1 MMMEEMDRKQNTDI
15 SRYLI
20 PDDISVSEAVKQID
34 EGKKKVVFCTRD
46 GQLSGCFTDGDM
58 RRFILRD
65 GDMRKPVSVAMNRNP
80 IALSIL
86 QEGSARQFVEKN
98 AVVAVPII
106 NERREVVRICFR
118 DWDEKGSIPRKLDED
133 IPLVIMA
140 GGKGTRLYPFTRI
153 LPKPLI
159 PIGDMPI
166 MDHIINHFGEYGIKD
181 VYMILNHKRNM
192 IKSYY
197 NEVNLPY
204 HIEYVDEDQFLGT
217 GGGLSL
223 LKGKINTTF
232 FLSNCDCL
240 LDADYV
246 CMYDYHKEHKNALTI
261 IVSMK
266 NVPIPYGVVNLHEDG
281 TIETMREKP
290 EYDFLINTGIYLV
303 EPFVIDFLKEGE
315 QIGMPDVAK
324 RLIEAGYR
332 VGGYPITEKSW
343 LDMGQLNEM
352 QNMMR
357 ELGVWEAGR

>member
-1 MMMEEMDRKQNTDI
+1 MDI

-20 PDDISVSEAVKQID
+20 HDDISVSEAVKRID
-34 EGKKKVVFCTRD
+34 EGKKKVVFCTHD

-65 GDMRKPVSVAMNRNP
+65 GDMHKPVSAAMNPDP
-80 IALSIL
+80 IAVSLL
-86 QEGSARQFVEKN
+86 QEDSVREFVEKN
-98 AVVAVPII
+98 AIVAVPIV

-118 DWDEKGSIPRKLDED
+118 GSDNGSTLSRTLPED

-140 GGKGTRLYPFTRI
+140 GGKGTRLYPYTRI

-166 MDHIINHFGEYGIKD
+166 MDHIITRFGEYGIKH
-181 VYMILNHKRNM
+181 VFMILNHKKNM

-204 HIEYVDEDQFLGT
+204 HIEYVDEEQFLGT

-223 LKGKINTTF
+223 LKGRVSSSF

-246 CMYDYHKEHKNALTI
+246 CMYDYHKEHENALTI

-266 NVPIPYGVVNLHEDG
+266 NISVPYGVVSLSDDG
-281 TIETMREKP
+281 TIEKMQEKP
-290 EYDFLINTGIYLV
+290 EYDFLVNTGIYIV
-303 EPFVIDFLKEGE
+303 EPFVIDFLEQGE
-315 QIGMPDVAK
+315 PISMPDIAK
-324 RLIEAGYR
+324 KLISAGYR

-343 LDMGQLNEM
+343 LDMGQLSEM
-352 QNMMR
+352 QNMIR
-357 ELGVWEAGR
+357 ELGV